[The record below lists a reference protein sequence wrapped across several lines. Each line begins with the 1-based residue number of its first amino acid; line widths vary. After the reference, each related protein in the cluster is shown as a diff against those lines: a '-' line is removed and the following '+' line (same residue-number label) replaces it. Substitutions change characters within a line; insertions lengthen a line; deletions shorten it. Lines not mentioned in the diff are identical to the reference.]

1 MKSDR
6 NNQGS
11 PNVSGHWRLPDEVK
25 SGGATAVGRPVSEAR
40 SWFETPSHYVSIG
53 YRGYE
58 LGPLVIAEDA
68 EEARREGQALCA
80 RFGPK
85 ARVLSVKKVVVQ

>member
-1 MKSDR
+1 MKTDR

-11 PNVSGHWRLPDEVK
+11 PNVSSHRRLRDEAK
-25 SGGATAVGRPVSEAR
+25 NGGATAASSPVSEAP

-58 LGPLVIAEDA
+58 LGLLVITEDA
-68 EEARREGQALCA
+68 EEARREGEALCD

-85 ARVLSVKKVVVQ
+85 ARVLSVRKVVIQ